1 MKKYFLSLAVLL
13 AHLYV
18 HAQNVGI
25 GTTTPD
31 ASAALDIKSTTR
43 GLLVPGMT
51 EAQRNA
57 IVSPATGLLI
67 FQTDGSS
74 GFYYN
79 MGTPGAPNWT
89 SISGSGWKLT
99 GNSTTNP

>member
-1 MKKYFLSLAVLL
+1 MKRFLLIVAVLIV
-13 AHLYV
+13 HVGV
-18 HAQNVGI
+18 HAQSVGI

-43 GLLVPGMT
+43 GLLVPTMT

-67 FQTDGSS
+67 FQTDAIA
-74 GFYYN
+74 GFY
-79 MGTPGAPNWT
+79 
-89 SISGSGWKLT
+89 
-99 GNSTTNP
+99 